1 MRSKSTDPEL
11 RSIDIV
17 KIAAV
22 RQWHSPHNPELYI
35 NALGATYLG
44 VRATKCSSQFPVT
57 PIRFKPILWPL
68 DWRMKEYHRL

>member
-35 NALGATYLG
+35 NPVGSTCSRKRRINSSALSVMVLYL
-44 VRATKCSSQFPVT
+44 V
-57 PIRFKPILWPL
+57 LPL
-68 DWRMKEYHRL
+68 AR